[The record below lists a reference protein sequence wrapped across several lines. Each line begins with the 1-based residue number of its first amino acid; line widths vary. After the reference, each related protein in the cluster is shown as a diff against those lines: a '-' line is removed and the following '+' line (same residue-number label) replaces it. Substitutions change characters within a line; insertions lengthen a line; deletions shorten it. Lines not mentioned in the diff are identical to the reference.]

1 MVFRD
6 ITTVVSA
13 EKVNISGVLTEV
25 QQDGMVTEYLNL
37 ATTGIAQ
44 LSRIF
49 TRLEKVEGVLRV
61 KRSDNRS
68 ISKKMVK

>member
-1 MVFRD
+1 M
-6 ITTVVSA
+6 VSA

-37 ATTGIAQ
+37 DTTGIAQ

-61 KRSDNRS
+61 KRSDYRS
-68 ISKKMVK
+68 ISKKAVK